1 MHAFTVLKDKL
12 ISAPIVV
19 APDWSFPFELMCD
32 ASDYA
37 IGAVLGQKRE
47 KIFQVIY
54 YASRTLNDA
63 QLNYATIEKEL
74 LAIVFGFDK
83 FKPYLIGNKV
93 VVHTDHSAIKYLM
106 TKKDAKPR
114 LIRWVLLLQE
124 FDIEI
129 KDKKGTENLV
139 ADHLSRLEG
148 ARDDVPVN
156 DEFPDEKLF
165 AIEDKR
171 EVPWFADYVNY
182 LVAKVIPPEFNYQK
196 KKRFF
201 AHLKHYYWEEPI
213 LYRHCADQV
222 IRRCVPEDEM
232 HSILNH
238 CHTLPCGG
246 HFGGQ
251 RTAAKVLQS
260 GFYWPSLFKD
270 AHQFVST
277 CDKCQRMGNISRK
290 DEPLMHPIL
299 EVELFDLW
307 GIDFMGPFPA
317 SYNNL
322 YILLAVDYVSKWVE
336 AIPTRTN
343 DAKVVAQFL
352 RSNIFSRFGTP
363 RALITDNGTHFC
375 NKVIDKVLQKY
386 GVRHRTS
393 LAYHPQSNGQA
404 EVSNREIMYILEKT
418 VKSSRNDWSKKID
431 DALWAY
437 RTVFKTPLGMSPFRL
452 VYGKACHLPV
462 ELEHRAYWATR
473 QLNMDSTLAGEK
485 RLLQLSELDE
495 FRNEAYEN
503 ACIYKEKTKAWHDK
517 HITRKEFAAGQQVLL
532 FNSRLKLFPGK
543 LKSRWSGPF
552 TVTKVFSHGGA
563 EVSHP
568 EKGTFTVATQ
578 RLKPYYGG
586 EFLTDKQI
594 IPLTAADEV

>member
-1 MHAFTVLKDKL
+1 MVQEGIVLGHWISARGIEVDRAKIEAIEKLPPPSSVKGIRSFLGHAGFYRRFIKDFSQIAKPLSNHLVQGIPFEFDSQCLHAFSVLKDKL
-12 ISAPIVV
+12 VSAPIVV

-32 ASDYA
+32 ASDFA

-63 QLNYATIEKEL
+63 QLNYATTEKEL
-74 LAIVFGFDK
+74 LAIVFAFDK
-83 FKPYLIGNKV
+83 FRPYLIGNKV

-124 FDIEI
+124 FDVEI
-129 KDKKGTENLV
+129 KDKKDTDNLV

-156 DEFPDEKLF
+156 DEFPDEKLL

-171 EVPWFADYVNY
+171 AVPWFADYVNY
-182 LVAKVIPPEFNYQK
+182 LVAKVVPPEFNYQQ
-196 KKRFF
+196 KKRIF

-232 HSILNH
+232 QSILNH

-260 GFYWPSLFKD
+260 GFYWPTLFKD

-277 CDKCQRMGNISRK
+277 CEKCQRMRNISRK
-290 DEPLMHPIL
+290 DEPPMHPIL

-307 GIDFMGPFPA
+307 GIDFMGLFPS

-352 RSNIFSRFGTP
+352 RSHIFSRFGTP
-363 RALITDNGTHFC
+363 RALITDNGTHLC

-404 EVSNREIMYILEKT
+404 EVSNREIKSILEKT
-418 VKSSRNDWSKKID
+418 VNSSRKDWSKKIE

-437 RTVFKTPLGMSPFRL
+437 RTTFKTPLGMSPFKI
-452 VYGKACHLPV
+452 VFGKACHLPV
-462 ELEHRAYWATR
+462 
-473 QLNMDSTLAGEK
+473 
-485 RLLQLSELDE
+485 
-495 FRNEAYEN
+495 
-503 ACIYKEKTKAWHDK
+503 
-517 HITRKEFAAGQQVLL
+517 
-532 FNSRLKLFPGK
+532 
-543 LKSRWSGPF
+543 
-552 TVTKVFSHGGA
+552 
-563 EVSHP
+563 
-568 EKGTFTVATQ
+568 
-578 RLKPYYGG
+578 
-586 EFLTDKQI
+586 
-594 IPLTAADEV
+594 